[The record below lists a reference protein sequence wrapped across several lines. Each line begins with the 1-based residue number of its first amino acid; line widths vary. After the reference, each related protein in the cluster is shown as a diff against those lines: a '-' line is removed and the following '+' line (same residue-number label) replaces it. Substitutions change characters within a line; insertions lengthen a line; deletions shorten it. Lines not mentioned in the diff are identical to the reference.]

1 MLPPFSRMRYNRIHE
16 TTLPRTSTSGW
27 TPSFTSL
34 TDPIRPIRLIRSIRS
49 IRLIRLIRLFFSRK
63 AEEEACF
70 VSLKQTRLASTL
82 QINYPSKS
90 TLVS

>member
-1 MLPPFSRMRYNRIHE
+1 MRYNRIHE

>member
-1 MLPPFSRMRYNRIHE
+1 MRYNRIHE

-34 TDPIRPIRLIRSIRS
+34 TDPIRPIRLIRSIRSIRS

>member
-1 MLPPFSRMRYNRIHE
+1 MRYNRIHE

-27 TPSFTSL
+27 TPSCTSL

-49 IRLIRLIRLFFSRK
+49 IRLIRLFFSRK

>member
-1 MLPPFSRMRYNRIHE
+1 MRYNRIHE

-49 IRLIRLIRLFFSRK
+49 IRLIRLFFSRK